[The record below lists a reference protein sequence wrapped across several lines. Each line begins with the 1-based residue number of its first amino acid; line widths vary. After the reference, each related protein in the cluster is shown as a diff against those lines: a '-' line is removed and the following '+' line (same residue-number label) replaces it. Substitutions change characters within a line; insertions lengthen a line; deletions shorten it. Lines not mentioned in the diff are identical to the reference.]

1 MRGFVSSPAYR
12 AVAAALATARSDAGV
27 SQRELAK
34 RMGTL
39 PSVIAKIETGSR
51 RVDVLELIQIAQALG
66 LRPDGLFNQASQA
79 VSKVAPSSDDR

>member
-12 AVAAALATARSDAGV
+12 AVATVLAKVRNDAGV

-34 RMGTL
+34 RVGTL
-39 PSVIAKIETGSR
+39 PSVIAKMETGSR

-66 LRPDGLFNQASQA
+66 LRPEEVFDDARRA
-79 VSKVAPSSDDR
+79 VSDAEHSREGR